1 MNTYLL
7 LGKAIIIFAFGIKIA
22 YNIHRDRDQLFEIL
36 FYEMFFALF
45 ALLLRVGHNPF
56 INIFLAFSATAM
68 LLNYAIFFYFRKQKL
83 TF

>member
-7 LGKAIIIFAFGIKIA
+7 LGKAIIIFTFGIKIA

-36 FYEMFFALF
+36 FYEIFFS
-45 ALLLRVGHNPF
+45 LLLRGGHNPF
-56 INIFLAFSATAM
+56 INIFLAFSMIAM
-68 LLNYAIFFYFRKQKL
+68 LFNYAIFFYFRKQKL